1 MKMQPTDTF
10 LEERRS
16 EIVRIVNEQGKVST
30 KELSTL
36 LGSSV
41 VTIRNDINHL
51 AELGVIVKTHGGA
64 LSPSKVFNFEVPAA
78 AKSLRNRKEKE
89 AIGKLAASL
98 IKDGDVIMIDAGST
112 TFEVAKHIKA
122 QDVTVITNDLQIAYY
137 LTENT
142 NVKTIVAGGTCAPD
156 VFTLVGIQTC
166 RFIESLHADKLF
178 LGCDAIDFSFG
189 ITNRTLEEVGVKQAM
204 LQSSEQII
212 AVADASKQDTRVF
225 AKVCNLETLD
235 VLITDAISEHGKAIA
250 QECGLEVLVLG
261 S

>member
-1 MKMQPTDTF
+1 MQPTDTF

-112 TFEVAKHIKA
+112 TLEVAKHIKA
-122 QDVTVITNDLQIAYY
+122 QDVTVINSALEIAWQRRMSP
-137 LTENT
+137 E
-142 NVKTIVAGGTCAPD
+142 KTDTILAE
-156 VFTLVGIQTC
+156 LSLC
-166 RFIESLHADKLF
+166 R
-178 LGCDAIDFSFG
+178 
-189 ITNRTLEEVGVKQAM
+189 
-204 LQSSEQII
+204 
-212 AVADASKQDTRVF
+212 
-225 AKVCNLETLD
+225 
-235 VLITDAISEHGKAIA
+235 
-250 QECGLEVLVLG
+250 
-261 S
+261 